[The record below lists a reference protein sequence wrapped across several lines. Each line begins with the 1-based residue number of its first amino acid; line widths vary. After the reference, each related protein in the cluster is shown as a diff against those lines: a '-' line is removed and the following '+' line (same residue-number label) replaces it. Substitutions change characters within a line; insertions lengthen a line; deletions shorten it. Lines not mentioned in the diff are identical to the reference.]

1 MPAEVWD
8 IVLLSLRVAISCVL
22 VSLLPGVVLGWLLAR
37 YNFPFKTLVDA
48 LLHLPLV
55 LPPVVTGYLLLL
67 LFGRRG
73 FFGPALDTFGIS
85 LAFDWKGAVL
95 ASAVVGFPLLLR
107 AVRLSIENVDPRLET
122 AARSLGATRL
132 RAFLTITLRLAL
144 PGLLAGALLTFARS
158 LGEFGAT
165 IVFAG
170 NIQGQTRT
178 LPAAIYTYLNQ
189 PGGEDAALGLVLVS
203 ASISLLAL
211 VGSEFLSRRLR
222 S

>member
-1 MPAEVWD
+1 MPAEVWE
-8 IVLLSLRVAISCVL
+8 IVLLSLRVAFSCVL
-22 VSLLPGVVLGWLLAR
+22 VSIVPGIALGWLLAR
-37 YNFPFKTLVDA
+37 CNFPFKTLIDG

-67 LFGRRG
+67 LLGRRG
-73 FFGPALDTFGIS
+73 FFGPLLDSFGLA
-85 LAFDWKGAVL
+85 LAFDWKGAVV

-107 AVRLSIENVDPRLET
+107 AVRLSIESVDPRLEM

-132 RAFLTITLRLAL
+132 RAFLSITLRLAL

-170 NIQGQTRT
+170 NIAGQTRT

-189 PGGEDAALGLVLVS
+189 PDGEAAALALVLVS
-203 ASISLLAL
+203 AGVSLLAL
-211 VGSEFLSRRLR
+211 VGSEWLARRLR
-222 S
+222 N